1 MSDSTYSASAPA
13 SYTTEVAVER
23 RPRGRIRGRT
33 ISLRRVALL
42 PVVLDLI
49 GIFVFA
55 LSGALLAV
63 RIHFDIV
70 GVGVLAAVTGLGGG
84 IMRDV
89 LIGAIP
95 PASFTDWRYIV
106 VPLVAGLVAFRFH
119 PDLARIERSITWF
132 DALGLG
138 LFCVLGTQKALIFG
152 LGPIPAAL
160 MGVLTGIGGGVLRDL
175 LANRMPVVLREDVYA
190 LPALAG
196 SLAVVVVW
204 ELGYF
209 AEWVLVPAA
218 ALCIVFRMA
227 AIHYRWRAPRATD
240 IRRG

>member
-1 MSDSTYSASAPA
+1 MDL
-13 SYTTEVAVER
+13 V
-23 RPRGRIRGRT
+23 
-33 ISLRRVALL
+33 

-70 GVGVLAAVTGLGGG
+70 GVLVLGVVTGLGGG

-95 PASFTDWRYIV
+95 PASFTDWRYLV
-106 VPLVAGLVAFRFH
+106 VPLVAGLIAFRFH
-119 PDLARIERSITWF
+119 PRLAKIERYVNWF
-132 DALGLG
+132 DAMGLG
-138 LFCVLGTQKALIFG
+138 LFCVLGTQKALMFG
-152 LGPIPAAL
+152 LDPIPAVL

-175 LANRMPVVLREDVYA
+175 LANRMPIVLRQDVYA

-196 SLAVVVVW
+196 SLVVAVIW
-204 ELGYF
+204 EAGLF

-218 ALCIVFRMA
+218 ALCIVLRFL
-227 AIHYRWRAPRATD
+227 AIHYRWSAPRATD
-240 IRRG
+240 LRRG

>member
-1 MSDSTYSASAPA
+1 VDLVP
-13 SYTTEVAVER
+13 VA
-23 RPRGRIRGRT
+23 
-33 ISLRRVALL
+33 
-42 PVVLDLI
+42 LDLI

-63 RIHFDIV
+63 RIQFDVV
-70 GVGVLAAVTGLGGG
+70 GVLVLAAVTGLGGG

-89 LIGAIP
+89 LIGAVP
-95 PASFTDWRYIV
+95 PASFTDWRYLV

-119 PDLARIERSITWF
+119 PDLAKIERSITWF

-138 LFCVLGTQKALIFG
+138 LFCVLGTRKALIFG
-152 LGPIPAAL
+152 LDPIPAAL

-175 LANRMPVVLREDVYA
+175 LADRMPVVLREDVYA

-196 SLAVVVVW
+196 SLAVVIVW
-204 ELGYF
+204 VSGVF
-209 AEWVLVPAA
+209 QPWMLVPAA
-218 ALCIVFRMA
+218 GLCIVLRMM
-227 AIHYRWRAPRATD
+227 AIHYRWSAPRASD